1 MRGKDAKRVAIIEA
15 RMKSTRLPGKV
26 LRPIMGRPMLELLVE
41 RLQQARNLDQI
52 IVATTNNDSDEPI
65 VSLAQAL
72 GVSCHRGSE
81 EDVLDRVLSAA
92 RRFEADVVVEVTGDC
107 PLIEA
112 TKIDE
117 MLKAYQ
123 YMGVDFMANRLDSTY
138 PPGLGMRIFSRA
150 VLEKINSLTQDPVDR
165 EHVTLYVWEH
175 PDIFSSIISRTTW
188 IASTGTSALQWTQR
202 MTSRS
207 SRPFSRICTPSIPD
221 SAFMKS
227 SICSKAGPN
236 LWRSI
241 DTLRTSRSDERGWWI
256 TFWGG

>member
-175 PDIFSSIISRTTW
+175 PDIFSIYHFQNNLDRKYWDLRLTVDTADDFAFIQAIFEDLYPINPRFGLYEIID
-188 IASTGTSALQWTQR
+188 LLE
-202 MTSRS
+202 
-207 SRPFSRICTPSIPD
+207 SRPELMEINRHIKDKPV
-221 SAFMKS
+221 
-227 SICSKAGPN
+227 
-236 LWRSI
+236 R
-241 DTLRTSRSDERGWWI
+241 
-256 TFWGG
+256 

>member
-123 YMGVDFMANRLDSTY
+123 YMGVDFMANRLDGTY

-175 PDIFSSIISRTTW
+175 PDIFSIYHFQNNLDRKYWDLRLTVDTADDFAFIQAIFEDLYPINPRFGLYEIID
-188 IASTGTSALQWTQR
+188 LLE
-202 MTSRS
+202 
-207 SRPFSRICTPSIPD
+207 SRPELMEINRHIKDKPV
-221 SAFMKS
+221 
-227 SICSKAGPN
+227 
-236 LWRSI
+236 R
-241 DTLRTSRSDERGWWI
+241 
-256 TFWGG
+256 